1 MDTFMELLFDGY
13 GIRDTKK
20 FCPEEEQG
28 IRTRRGNFKKT
39 LHKKQYIQIIR
50 LLDDANMMTEK
61 MSVLNFA
68 QGIRFGI
75 QLMTEVYSDTPAG

>member
-39 LHKKQYIQIIR
+39 LHKKQYIQII
-50 LLDDANMMTEK
+50 
-61 MSVLNFA
+61 
-68 QGIRFGI
+68 
-75 QLMTEVYSDTPAG
+75 